1 MHRDHLFRRL
11 NELDIRIDT
20 PDVAI
25 PFEWFHII
33 RRDDFCNTK
42 WHTHHSVEMH
52 CILEGTDEFSFEN
65 DSVRLKAG
73 QCLLIPE
80 KFKHHRVH
88 IQDESLMKYSLNFRV
103 IPKTQSAEVSF
114 LAAAFQTESWHVFD
128 FPENA
133 QKALDTCLQE
143 AVERKSGFMTMIHSQ
158 LLYALYAF
166 AREIAEYPKAN
177 YEINTRRVINDERY
191 KMIEEYIL
199 RNMDKQISVAQLEEY
214 MNLSAKQL
222 GRIIA
227 SSSDHSSVSALIL
240 QLRMERAKALLQ
252 LPEISIAEVA
262 TQTGFSTEY
271 YFSRVFKQ
279 EVGLPPGRWRKSLRG
294 Q

>member
-1 MHRDHLFRRL
+1 
-11 NELDIRIDT
+11 
-20 PDVAI
+20 
-25 PFEWFHII
+25 
-33 RRDDFCNTK
+33 
-42 WHTHHSVEMH
+42 
-52 CILEGTDEFSFEN
+52 
-65 DSVRLKAG
+65 
-73 QCLLIPE
+73 
-80 KFKHHRVH
+80 
-88 IQDESLMKYSLNFRV
+88 MKYSLNFRV
-103 IPKTQSAEVSF
+103 IPKTQSAEVNF

-133 QKALDTCLQE
+133 KKALDTCLQE
-143 AVERKSGFMTMIHSQ
+143 AVERKSGFMTMIQSQ

-177 YEINTRRVINDERY
+177 YEINIRRVINDERY

-262 TQTGFSTEY
+262 AQTGFSTEY